1 MDITGIVERKL
12 NLGGEAGEITEP
24 CKRSFQIYV
33 A

>member
-12 NLGGEAGEITEP
+12 TLGDEVGEITET